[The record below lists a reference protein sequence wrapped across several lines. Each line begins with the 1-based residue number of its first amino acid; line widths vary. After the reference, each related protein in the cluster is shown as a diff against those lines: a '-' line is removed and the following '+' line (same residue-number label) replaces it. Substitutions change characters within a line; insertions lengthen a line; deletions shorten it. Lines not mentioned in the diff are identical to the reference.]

1 MNMQISYAHWAFK
14 TPMGIFDGVG
24 ILDSMGG
31 HLMCN
36 EPESS
41 RLFLLFSFRPTKCR
55 GLARV
60 LAVKLTLRLRPTFI
74 APDLR
79 VTCMNVF

>member
-1 MNMQISYAHWAFK
+1 MNMQISYAHCAFK

-36 EPESS
+36 ELRGVDGGLGGGVETWDGG
-41 RLFLLFSFRPTKCR
+41 PTP
-55 GLARV
+55 GA
-60 LAVKLTLRLRPTFI
+60 
-74 APDLR
+74 
-79 VTCMNVF
+79 